1 MYYTI
6 VFMPTQCTLVG
17 PATIPQCTHADG
29 AVLVIHHLFCY
40 TVHPPIVIL
49 VNAIVAELNGL
60 WLLVPINQ
68 KLLLSQVE
76 SLTASL
82 IQCIIEP
89 LKKALADAGVKAS
102 DISEVIL
109 INGITCMLR
118 VVETVK
124 TVFSH
129 EPSKGVNPDEAVA
142 IGASI
147 QGGVLTGNI
156 TDILLFDVTSLSLG
170 ILSPF
175 SGITKLTHFAGIET
189 LGSIMTKLILHNTTI
204 LTKSLYKITSFLETS
219 IWLAFYLHLS

>member
-1 MYYTI
+1 M
-6 VFMPTQCTLVG
+6 
-17 PATIPQCTHADG
+17 
-29 AVLVIHHLFCY
+29 
-40 TVHPPIVIL
+40 
-49 VNAIVAELNGL
+49 ELNGL

-76 SLTASL
+76 LLTAPL

-89 LKKALADAGVKAS
+89 LKKALANAGVKAS

-109 INGITCMLR
+109 MGGMTCMLH
-118 VVETVK
+118 VVKTVK
-124 TVFSH
+124 TIFGH

-147 QGGVLTGNI
+147 QGGVLTGNV
-156 TDILLFDVTSLSLG
+156 TDILLLDVTSLSLG
-170 ILSPF
+170 MLSPF

-204 LTKSLYKITSFLETS
+204 LAKSLYKITSFLETS
-219 IWLAFYLHLS
+219 IWLASHLHLS